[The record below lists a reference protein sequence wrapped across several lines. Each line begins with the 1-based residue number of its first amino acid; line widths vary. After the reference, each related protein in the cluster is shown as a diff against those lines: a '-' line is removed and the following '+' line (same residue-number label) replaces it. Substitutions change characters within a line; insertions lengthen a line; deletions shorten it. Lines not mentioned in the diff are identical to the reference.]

1 MNIPVRKSLIGALV
15 LLVGAGC
22 TDLTVQPKSTVSSA
36 NIFNEPGS
44 YRLFLAKLYG
54 GLAVTGQ
61 EGPAGSGDIAGID
74 EGFSHYL
81 RLWWQ
86 MEELPTDEAAIAWND
101 AGVQELNTQ
110 LWSSSNQFLV
120 AMYYRIFFQVSLA
133 NEFLRE
139 TTDAKLAGRGV
150 SGPLATDIAQ
160 YRAEARYLRAL
171 SYWHAVDLFGS
182 VPLIDENFALGK
194 TPPKQASRT
203 EVFDFVVSELTA
215 IRAQLPAAGA
225 AQYGRVDQGAVA
237 ALLAEVY
244 LNAGVYTGTDRYA
257 DARAEA
263 EKVIA
268 GPYQLE
274 SNYLKS
280 FLADNNTSKE
290 IIWSVPQDGINTRS
304 YGGTTF
310 LTHAAVGG
318 GMDARKYGIGG
329 GWWGLRLRPEV
340 YNLYPGGATGP
351 DKRASYFYVQTVSI
365 GSLTDFTQGVAAP
378 KYQNVTSAGRPGSN
392 GDFADTDYPMF
403 RLADAYLIYA
413 EAVLRGGGG
422 SRATALGY
430 VNALRQRA
438 YGGASGNIT
447 DAQLTLDFILDERAR
462 ELLWEG
468 HRRSDL
474 IRYGRFTTAGIW
486 QWKGGVQPGKV
497 TESFRNLYP
506 LPASEL
512 LANTNLKQNPGY

>member
-1 MNIPVRKSLIGALV
+1 MNITARTSLLGVLV
-15 LLVGAGC
+15 LLLGAGC
-22 TDLTVQPKSTVSSA
+22 TDLTLEPKSTVSSA

-44 YRLFLAKLYG
+44 YRAFLAKLYA

-61 EGPAGSGDIAGID
+61 EGPAGQPDIQGID

-86 MEELPTDEAAIAWND
+86 MQELPTDEAAIAWND

-120 AMYYRIFFQVSLA
+120 SMYYRIYFQVTLA
-133 NEFLRE
+133 NQFLRE
-139 TTDAKLAGRGV
+139 TSDAALASRNV
-150 SGPLATDIAQ
+150 SGALRTEIQQ
-160 YRAEARYLRAL
+160 YRAEARFLRAL
-171 SYWHAVDLFGS
+171 SYAHAMDLFGA
-182 VPLIDENFALGK
+182 VPLVTETSELGK
-194 TPPKQASRT
+194 TPPPQATRSAI
-203 EVFDFVVSELTA
+203 FDFVVSELGA
-215 IRAQLPAAGA
+215 IRPQLPAAGA

-237 ALLAEVY
+237 ALLAQVY
-244 LNAGVYTGTDRYA
+244 LNAAVYTGTARYA
-257 DARAEA
+257 EARAEA

-268 GPYQLE
+268 GPYRLE
-274 SNYLKS
+274 SNYLRS
-280 FLADNNTSKE
+280 FLADNHASKE
-290 IIWSVPQDGINTRS
+290 VIWAVPQDGINIRS

-310 LTHAAVGG
+310 LTHAEVGG
-318 GMDARKYGIGG
+318 SMDASRYGIGG

-340 YNLYPGGATGP
+340 YNLYPGGPSGP
-351 DKRASYFYVQTVSI
+351 DKRASYFVVQTVSI
-365 GSLTDFTQGVAAP
+365 ASLTDFTQGVAAP
-378 KYQNVTSAGRPGSN
+378 KYQNVTSTGAPGQN
-392 GDFADTDYPMF
+392 GDFADTDFPMF

-438 YGGASGNIT
+438 YGSAAGNIT
-447 DAQLTLDFILDERAR
+447 DAQLTTDFILDERAR

-468 HRRSDL
+468 HRRTDL
-474 IRYGRFTTAGIW
+474 IRYGKFTSAGIW
-486 QWKGGVQPGKV
+486 QWKGGVQPGKA
-497 TESFRNLYP
+497 TEAFRNLYP

-512 LANTNLKQNPGY
+512 LANPNLKQNTGY